1 MKTFISL
8 ILSLIMTVSG
18 LFGNLFTGTKKPD
31 FCSKEEFDIYTAVN
45 EVRKDSGVQ
54 TLELDEELCQIAR
67 IRAKEQT
74 ELKGHTRPDG
84 SRFYTVF
91 KENGYEFKSCGENIF
106 ITSSFDV
113 ERGVQGWYNS
123 VSHRENMLDS
133 RWIKTG
139 VGIYSADGRTYCVQ
153 LFAC

>member
-45 EVRKDSGVQ
+45 EVRKDTCVQ
-54 TLELDEELCQIAR
+54 TLELDEDLCRFSR
-67 IRAKEQT
+67 IRAQEQI
-74 ELKGHTRPDG
+74 EKKGHLRPDS

-91 KENGYEFKSCGENIF
+91 KENGYEFKSCGENI
-106 ITSSFDV
+106 IIASSFDV
-113 ERGVQGWYNS
+113 ERIIDSWYQS
-123 VSHRENMLDS
+123 ESHRKNMCDN
-133 RWIKTG
+133 RWIKSG
-139 VGIYSADGRTYCVQ
+139 IGIYETEEKIYIVQ

>member
-8 ILSLIMTVSG
+8 ILSLSMALSG
-18 LFGNLFTGTKKPD
+18 FFGSFFANPVELVTKN
-31 FCSKEEFDIYTAVN
+31 EFEIFAAVN
-45 EVRKDSGVQ
+45 EARKDAGVQ
-54 TLELDEELCQIAR
+54 TLKLDEDLGRLAR
-67 IRAKEQT
+67 IRAYEQS
-74 ELKGHTRPDG
+74 EIKGHSRPDG

-106 ITSSFDV
+106 ITSSFNV

-123 VSHRENMLDS
+123 VSHRKNMLDS

>member
-1 MKTFISL
+1 MAIT
-8 ILSLIMTVSG
+8 G
-18 LFGNLFTGTKKPD
+18 LFSSMFTKSEEPVSSTTQAPA
-31 FCSKEEFDIYTAVN
+31 FCSKEEFDIFTAVN
-45 EVRKDSGVQ
+45 EVRKDAGVQ

-67 IRAKEQT
+67 RIRAKEQT
-74 ELKGHTRPDG
+74 KLKGHTRPDG

-139 VGIYSADGRTYCVQ
+139 VGIYSADGRTYCIQ